1 MQDLLMKIL
10 REEDGGVRAHY
21 FRRGTYGPVLKGDSL
36 EYYQQVF
43 PGVIVI
49 IKVSNENIE
58 GKRVNSSPVEYI
70 NIFYKQLGSG
80 FITNSFSFPRD
91 FQLK

>member
-10 REEDGGVRAHY
+10 REEEGGVRAHY
-21 FRRGTYGPVLKGDSL
+21 FRKGTYGPVLKDDSL

-91 FQLK
+91 FQVK